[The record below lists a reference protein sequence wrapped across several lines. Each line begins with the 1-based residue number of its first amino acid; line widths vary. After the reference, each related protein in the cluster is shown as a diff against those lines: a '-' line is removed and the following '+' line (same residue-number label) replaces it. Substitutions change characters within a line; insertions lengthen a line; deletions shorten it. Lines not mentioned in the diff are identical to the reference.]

1 MPAEMNHVPVLLT
14 ETLKYL
20 NVSRFREQD
29 GVFVDATFGGGGH
42 SMAILDHT
50 GQGLKLIAIDRDR
63 AASQR
68 AVSLRQQY
76 GERFSLLQGNFADLS
91 QLLSEIQ
98 VKGIDALLLDLGL
111 SSYQLSNAPRGFSF
125 QLDGPLDM
133 RMDQGQESSAA
144 AIIRTGTVD
153 QLRDIFRRFGEE
165 PYAGSIARAIVA
177 ARSQKP
183 ITTTRELADLILSLT
198 PPAKSHRRLHPATRV
213 FQALRI
219 AVNEELQALIAVL
232 EAGLSC
238 LNKGGRL
245 VAISYHSLE
254 DRIVKRMFRQWS
266 ASCSCPPD
274 FPVCT
279 CGKVPQVH
287 RLTGKVV
294 VPQVDEIERN
304 PRSRSAKLRAVERL

>member
-1 MPAEMNHVPVLLT
+1 MPVLLT

-20 NVSRFREQD
+20 HVSRFREQD
-29 GVFVDATFGGGGH
+29 GIFVDATFGGGGH
-42 SMAILDHT
+42 SKAILDHT
-50 GQGLKLIAIDRDR
+50 GHGLKLIAIDRDR
-63 AASQR
+63 AANQR
-68 AVSLRQQY
+68 AAFLRQHY

-91 QLLSEIQ
+91 QLLHEVQ
-98 VKGIDALLLDLGL
+98 VQGIDGLLLDLGL
-111 SSYQLSNAPRGFSF
+111 STYQLSNAPRGFSF

-133 RMDQGQESSAA
+133 RMDQAQETSAA
-144 AIIRTGTVD
+144 DIINTGTLE

-177 ARSQKP
+177 ARSQQP
-183 ITTTRELADLILSLT
+183 LTTTRELADLIVSLT
-198 PPAKSHRRLHPATRV
+198 PPAKSYRRLHPATRV

-219 AVNEELQALIAVL
+219 AVNEELQALITVL

-238 LNKGGRL
+238 LNEGGRL
-245 VAISYHSLE
+245 VVISYHSLE
-254 DRIVKRMFRQWS
+254 DRIVKRTFRQWS
-266 ASCSCPPD
+266 SACTCPPD

-279 CGKVPQVH
+279 CGKVPQVR

-294 VPQVDEIERN
+294 VPQADEIERN

>member
-20 NVSRFREQD
+20 NVSRFREQE
-29 GVFVDATFGGGGH
+29 GIFVDATFGGGGH
-42 SMAILDHT
+42 SRAILDHT
-50 GQGLKLIAIDRDR
+50 GQGVKLIAIDRDR
-63 AASQR
+63 DANQR
-68 AVSLRQQY
+68 AVSLRQRY
-76 GERFSLLQGNFADLS
+76 GKRFTFLQGNFADLS
-91 QLLSEIQ
+91 QLLHEVQI
-98 VKGIDALLLDLGL
+98 KGIDALLLDLGL

-144 AIIRTGTVD
+144 DIIRTATID

-177 ARSQKP
+177 ARSQQP

-219 AVNEELQALIAVL
+219 AVNEELQSLVAVL
-232 EAGLSC
+232 EAGLNC
-238 LNKGGRL
+238 LNQGGRL
-245 VAISYHSLE
+245 VVISYHSLE
-254 DRIVKRMFRQWS
+254 DRIVKMMFRKWS
-266 ASCSCPPD
+266 TACICPPD

-279 CGKVPQVH
+279 CGNVSQV
-287 RLTGKVV
+287 RCLTGKVV
-294 VPQVDEIERN
+294 VPTGDEVKRN
-304 PRSRSAKLRAVERL
+304 PRSRSARLRAVERL

>member
-50 GQGLKLIAIDRDR
+50 GQGLRLIAIDRDR

-68 AVSLRQQY
+68 AISLQQRY
-76 GERFSLLQGNFADLS
+76 GERFTLLQGNFADLS
-91 QLLSEIQ
+91 RLLDEVQ

-133 RMDQGQESSAA
+133 RMDQGQEYSAA
-144 AIIRTGTVD
+144 DIIRTGTVD

-165 PYAGSIARAIVA
+165 PYAGSIARAIVTV
-177 ARSQKP
+177 RSQKT

-198 PPAKSHRRLHPATRV
+198 PAAKSHRRLHPATRV

-219 AVNEELQALIAVL
+219 AVNEELQALVAVL

-238 LNKGGRL
+238 LNQGGRL
-245 VAISYHSLE
+245 VVISYHSLE
-254 DRIVKRMFRQWS
+254 DRIVKG
-266 ASCSCPPD
+266 CSGNGQPPVAAPQISLCVPVVK
-274 FPVCT
+274 FPRFV
-279 CGKVPQVH
+279 G
-287 RLTGKVV
+287 
-294 VPQVDEIERN
+294 
-304 PRSRSAKLRAVERL
+304 

>member
-50 GQGLKLIAIDRDR
+50 GQGLRLIAIDRDR

-68 AVSLRQQY
+68 AISLSQRY
-76 GERFSLLQGNFADLS
+76 GERFTLLQGNFADLS
-91 QLLSEIQ
+91 QLLDEVQ

-144 AIIRTGTVD
+144 DIIRTGTVD

-177 ARSQKP
+177 ARSQKT
-183 ITTTRELADLILSLT
+183 IITTRELADLILSLT

-219 AVNEELQALIAVL
+219 AVNEELQALVAVL

-245 VAISYHSLE
+245 VVISYHSLE
-254 DRIVKRMFRQWS
+254 DRIVKRMFRQWA

-279 CGKVPQVH
+279 CGKVSQVR

-294 VPQVDEIERN
+294 VPQVDEVERN

>member
-1 MPAEMNHVPVLLT
+1 MPAEMNHVPVLLS

-29 GVFVDATFGGGGH
+29 GIFVDATFGGGGH

-50 GQGLKLIAIDRDR
+50 GQGVKLIAIDRDR
-63 AASQR
+63 AANKR
-68 AVSLRQQY
+68 AVSLRQRY
-76 GERFSLLQGNFADLS
+76 GERFTLLQGNFADLS
-91 QLLSEIQ
+91 QLLHEVQ

-144 AIIRTGTVD
+144 DIIRTATID

-177 ARSQKP
+177 ARSQQP
-183 ITTTRELADLILSLT
+183 ITTTKELADLILSLT

-232 EAGLSC
+232 EAGLNC
-238 LNKGGRL
+238 LNQGGRL
-245 VAISYHSLE
+245 VVISYHSLE
-254 DRIVKRMFRQWS
+254 DRIVKKMFRQWS
-266 ASCSCPPD
+266 TTCSCPPD

-279 CGKVPQVH
+279 CGKVPQVR

-294 VPQVDEIERN
+294 VPTVDEVERN
-304 PRSRSAKLRAVERL
+304 PRSRSARLRAVERL

>member
-1 MPAEMNHVPVLLT
+1 MEMKHVPVLFT

-20 NVSRFREQD
+20 NVSRFRERD

-42 SMAILDHT
+42 SVAILDHT
-50 GQGLKLIAIDRDR
+50 GQGVKLIAIDRDL

-68 AVSLRQQY
+68 AISLQQRY
-76 GERFSLLQGNFADLS
+76 GERFTLLQGNFADLS
-91 QLLSEIQ
+91 QLLDEVQ

-144 AIIRTGTVD
+144 DIIRTGTVD

-177 ARSQKP
+177 ARSQKT

-219 AVNEELQALIAVL
+219 AVNEELQALVAVL

-245 VAISYHSLE
+245 VVISYHSLE

-274 FPVCT
+274 FPVCI
-279 CGKVPQVH
+279 CGKVPQVR

>member
-1 MPAEMNHVPVLLT
+1 MPVLLT

-20 NVSRFREQD
+20 NVSRFKERD
-29 GVFVDATFGGGGH
+29 AVFVDATFGGGGH

-50 GQGLKLIAIDRDR
+50 GQGVKLIAIDRDLAAMRR
-63 AASQR
+63 AI
-68 AVSLRQQY
+68 SLRQRY

-91 QLLSEIQ
+91 QLLQKVQ

-144 AIIRTGTVD
+144 DIIRTATID

-177 ARSQKP
+177 ARSQQP

-245 VAISYHSLE
+245 VVISYHSLE

-266 ASCSCPPD
+266 ASCGCPPD

-279 CGKVPQVH
+279 CGKVPLVC

-294 VPQVDEIERN
+294 VPTVDEIERN

>member
-1 MPAEMNHVPVLLT
+1 MSVEMKHVPVLLT

-20 NVSRFREQD
+20 NVSLFRKRD

-68 AVSLRQQY
+68 AISLSQRY
-76 GERFSLLQGNFADLS
+76 GERFTLLQGNFADLS
-91 QLLSEIQ
+91 QLLEEIQ

-133 RMDQGQESSAA
+133 RMDQGQETSAA
-144 AIIRTGTVD
+144 DIIRTGTVD

-165 PYAGSIARAIVA
+165 PYDGSIAGAIVA

-219 AVNEELQALIAVL
+219 AVNEELQALVAVL

-238 LNKGGRL
+238 LNQGGRL
-245 VAISYHSLE
+245 VVISYHSLE

-274 FPVCT
+274 FPVCI
-279 CGKVPQVH
+279 CGKAPQVR

-294 VPQVDEIERN
+294 VPRVDEIERN

>member
-1 MPAEMNHVPVLLT
+1 MEMKHVPVLFT

-42 SMAILDHT
+42 SVAILDHT
-50 GQGLKLIAIDRDR
+50 GQGVNLIAIDRDL

-68 AVSLRQQY
+68 AISLQQRY
-76 GERFSLLQGNFADLS
+76 GERFTLLQGNFADLS
-91 QLLSEIQ
+91 QLLDEVQ

-144 AIIRTGTVD
+144 DIIRTGTVD

-165 PYAGSIARAIVA
+165 PYAGSIARAIVT
-177 ARSQKP
+177 ARSQKT

-219 AVNEELQALIAVL
+219 AVNEELQALVAVL

-245 VAISYHSLE
+245 VVISYHSLE

-274 FPVCT
+274 FPVCI
-279 CGKVPQVH
+279 CGKVPQVR

>member
-1 MPAEMNHVPVLLT
+1 MEMKHVPVLFT
-14 ETLKYL
+14 ETIKYL

-42 SMAILDHT
+42 SVAILDHT
-50 GQGLKLIAIDRDR
+50 GQGVKLIAIDRDR

-68 AVSLRQQY
+68 AISLQQRY
-76 GERFSLLQGNFADLS
+76 GERFTLLQGNFADLS
-91 QLLSEIQ
+91 QLLDEVQ

-144 AIIRTGTVD
+144 DIIRTGTVD

-177 ARSQKP
+177 ARSQKT

-219 AVNEELQALIAVL
+219 AVNEELQALVAVL

-245 VAISYHSLE
+245 VVISYHSLE

-274 FPVCT
+274 FPVCI
-279 CGKVPQVH
+279 CGKVPQVR

-294 VPQVDEIERN
+294 VPQLDEIERN

>member
-20 NVSRFREQD
+20 NVSRFRGQD

-42 SMAILDHT
+42 SMAILDHS
-50 GQGLKLIAIDRDR
+50 GQGLKLVAIDRDR
-63 AASQR
+63 DANQR
-68 AVSLRQQY
+68 AVALRQRY
-76 GERFSLLQGNFADLS
+76 GERFTLLQGNFADLS
-91 QLLSEIQ
+91 QLLAEVHI
-98 VKGIDALLLDLGL
+98 KGIDALLLDLGL

-144 AIIRTGTVD
+144 DIIRTATID

-165 PYAGSIARAIVA
+165 PYAGPIARAIVA
-177 ARSQKP
+177 ARSQQP

-219 AVNEELQALIAVL
+219 AVNEELRSLVAVL
-232 EAGLSC
+232 EAGITC

-245 VAISYHSLE
+245 VVISYHSLE

-274 FPVCT
+274 FPVCI
-279 CGKVPQVH
+279 CGKVPQV
-287 RLTGKVV
+287 RCLTGKVV
-294 VPQVDEIERN
+294 VPQVEEIERN
-304 PRSRSAKLRAVERL
+304 PRSRSARLRAVERL